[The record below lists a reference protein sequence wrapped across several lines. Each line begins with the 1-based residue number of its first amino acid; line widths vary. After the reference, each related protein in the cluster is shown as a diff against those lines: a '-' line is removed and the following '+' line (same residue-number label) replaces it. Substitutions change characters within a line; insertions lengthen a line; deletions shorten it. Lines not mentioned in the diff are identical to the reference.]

1 MDQDAARELKLFTEN
16 DADIYRQRTTPI
28 VRNLRTKQA
37 RGTYDR
43 EKAVT
48 LFMYLAEAG
57 ARKYA
62 REYGDGEA
70 NWSRMFPKD
79 VRLAVS
85 REWRD
90 EFEQESALG
99 NYDNETYLPKKYL
112 QPAKTSPK
120 RSSRSKAYENGK
132 RDAIKWIREAD
143 PLPRSL
149 HAIVDPLPGTLTPTE
164 RLIQTAGH
172 TAASK
177 KLGIPTN
184 TIRGYDPRKTAASSE
199 YDAGYLDACRRALGA
214 MEGN

>member
-37 RGTYDR
+37 QGRYDH

-62 REYGDGEA
+62 REYSTGEA
-70 NWSRMFPKD
+70 EWSKMFPKD

-112 QPAKTSPK
+112 TVQKQPLSPARGPHFKRGLADGTAAANKT
-120 RSSRSKAYENGK
+120 G
-132 RDAIKWIREAD
+132 
-143 PLPRSL
+143 
-149 HAIVDPLPGTLTPTE
+149 HAGT
-164 RLIQTAGH
+164 IQTMVRNQQNLRNL
-172 TAASK
+172 K
-177 KLGIPTN
+177 PYD
-184 TIRGYDPRKTAASSE
+184 RGYLQGLTNV
-199 YDAGYLDACRRALGA
+199 LDA